1 MTCITEVALIFVDN
15 PDPEGQGFCQAGFSV
30 DFTKV
35 TNLPPQPC
43 LCISSIWLH
52 TPVQHILL
60 FVQNLTAVVSSF
72 KWKWFYVSL
81 CPFIQAGWGLIP
93 YYFFFSTYS
102 VACKSFS
109 IILLKMH
116 KQTHRNKHKPIFEA
130 CVLISTFSP
139 ISSLVFFSISQEGTL
154 VVGGPGSFYWQ
165 GNTLLLIIL
174 SFPSFHPF
182 TEFLWVRLADTSLSY
197 PRLTVS

>member
-1 MTCITEVALIFVDN
+1 MYRFVPSFRQDEGLFLI
-15 PDPEGQGFCQAGFSV
+15 
-30 DFTKV
+30 
-35 TNLPPQPC
+35 
-43 LCISSIWLH
+43 IS
-52 TPVQHILL
+52 
-60 FVQNLTAVVSSF
+60 
-72 KWKWFYVSL
+72 
-81 CPFIQAGWGLIP
+81 FI
-93 YYFFFSTYS
+93 STYT

-165 GNTLLLIIL
+165 GKHTSPHYFVFSIIPSFYRVSLSEIGRHKSLISQTHSL
-174 SFPSFHPF
+174 TGPQESQFPSNKL
-182 TEFLWVRLADTSLSY
+182 T
-197 PRLTVS
+197 RLTLPPPSEQNNRHSER